1 MVKDLGKYIFP
12 PSVTAGIVPHI
23 IFKLLNIIPWLVSLV
38 TKDIRFVI
46 RFLVTNLNN
55 FTGNQASGTINF
67 TPNLVCEFG
76 NFTVTENNKVIE
88 QPCRTYFK
96 NIFLAEGRP
105 DFLHGTAKSKPII
118 DMYSKNKFR
127 IFIPPEIPTG
137 NTIYYYILGI
147 V

>member
-1 MVKDLGKYIFP
+1 MLYLLKNDRK
-12 PSVTAGIVPHI
+12 I
-23 IFKLLNIIPWLVSLV
+23 ITFLNIQCIFQ
-38 TKDIRFVI
+38 IA
-46 RFLVTNLNN
+46 NLIN

-76 NFTVTENNKVIE
+76 GFTVNENNKVIE

-105 DFLHGTAKSKPII
+105 DFLHGIAKSKPII

-127 IFIPPEIPTG
+127 IFIPPEIPIG